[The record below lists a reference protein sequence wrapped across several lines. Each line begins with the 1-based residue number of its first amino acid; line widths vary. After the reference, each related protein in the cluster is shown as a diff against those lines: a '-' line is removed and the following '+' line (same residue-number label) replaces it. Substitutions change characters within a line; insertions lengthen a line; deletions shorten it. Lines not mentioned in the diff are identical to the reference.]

1 MIPRFNVYVPLSLD
15 DALRYLKENSTDT
28 LPIAGATDLL
38 PRINKKQVS
47 IRNLVD
53 LSGLS
58 ELRHIKRENGRISI
72 GALTTIADLERQ
84 MNDSA
89 CCELL
94 NNVAKKFGSPNIRNI
109 ATVGGNICAASSSED
124 LIPVF
129 LVLDAKV
136 RTIRRDGGREMSLQE
151 FLIAKRKTAL
161 HPDEILAEVSFSEP
175 NERAACAF
183 QKLGMR
189 NTLIIAVVSVAV
201 FLEAD
206 ATRSTIDCAR
216 IALNRLNGK
225 IPQRAEGVEKEVV
238 GQKLNE
244 ETIKRAGELL
254 GNELALT
261 SDIRSSAEYRR
272 EAVKVLFRRA
282 LTECQERILG
292 KR

>member
-1 MIPRFNVYVPLSLD
+1 M
-15 DALRYLKENSTDT
+15 
-28 LPIAGATDLL
+28 
-38 PRINKKQVS
+38 
-47 IRNLVD
+47 D

-58 ELRHIKRENGRISI
+58 ELRYIKREDARVTI

-84 MNDSA
+84 RNDSVWS
-89 CCELL
+89 EFLS
-94 NNVAKKFGSPNIRNI
+94 NVARKFGSPNIRNI

-136 RTIRRDGGREMSLQE
+136 RTVRRGSGREMPLQE
-151 FLIAKRKTAL
+151 FLVAKRKTAL
-161 HPDEILAEVSFSEP
+161 HADEILAEVSFSEP
-175 NERAACAF
+175 NDRAACAF

-189 NTLIIAVVSVAV
+189 KSLIIAVVSVAV
-201 FLEAD
+201 FLQAD

-216 IALNRLNGK
+216 IALNRLTGK
-225 IPQRAEGVEKEVV
+225 IPERAERVERELL

-244 ETIKRAGELL
+244 QTIKTAAELL

-261 SDIRSSAEYRR
+261 SDSRASAEYRC
-272 EAVKVLFRRA
+272 EAAKVLLRRA
-282 LTECQERILG
+282 LVECQERILG